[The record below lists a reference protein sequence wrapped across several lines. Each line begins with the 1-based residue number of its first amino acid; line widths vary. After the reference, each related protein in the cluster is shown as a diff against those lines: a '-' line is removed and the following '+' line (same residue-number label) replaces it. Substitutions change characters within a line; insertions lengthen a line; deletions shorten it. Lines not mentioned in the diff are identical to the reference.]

1 MRKIMK
7 YKLKLDYTA
16 DELKEL
22 KRLSKDYHSPM
33 KAIHRIVAEETGTG
47 YGPLR
52 NLGAKYIAIG
62 YKDESDF
69 IADINNAV
77 KGTAIFPDKKY
88 VVHDSVTD
96 RYVCFNALA
105 ETFCWSSVQ
114 SRIPEMKTKKE
125 WLKIN
130 PAYETMLEKVGD

>member
-1 MRKIMK
+1 MK

-16 DELKEL
+16 DELKALRILGEY
-22 KRLSKDYHSPM
+22 DSPM
-33 KAIHRIVAEETGTG
+33 YAVNQIVQ
-47 YGPLR
+47 
-52 NLGAKYIAIG
+52 AKVCNNPFISLWRKYRTME
-62 YKDESDF
+62 YEDEFDF
-69 IADINNAV
+69 VADINNAV

-88 VVHDSVTD
+88 AVHDSVTD

-105 ETFCWSSVQ
+105 ETFCWSPVQ

-130 PAYETMLEKVGD
+130 PAYEAMLEKVGD

>member
-1 MRKIMK
+1 MKK

-22 KRLSKDYHSPM
+22 RRLSKDYKSPM
-33 KAIHRIVAEETGTG
+33 NAIKQIVKEGVVG
-47 YGPLR
+47 DQLGHLR
-52 NLGAKYIAIG
+52 EKYLAME
-62 YKDESDF
+62 YEDEFDF
-69 IADINNAV
+69 MADVNNV
-77 KGTAIFPDKKY
+77 VMGTAIFPDKKY
-88 VVHDSVTD
+88 AVHDSVTD

-105 ETFCWSSVQ
+105 ETFCWSPVQ

-130 PAYETMLEKVGD
+130 PAYEAMLEKVGD

>member
-1 MRKIMK
+1 MK

-22 KRLSKDYHSPM
+22 KRLSEDYHSPM

-47 YGPLR
+47 GGPIR

-77 KGTAIFPDKKY
+77 KGSAIFPDKKY
-88 VVHDSVTD
+88 VVYDKVTD
-96 RYVCFNALA
+96 RYVCFNRLK
-105 ETFCWSSVQ
+105 ESFCWSQ
-114 SRIPEMKTKKE
+114 LWIPEKKTKEE
-125 WLKIN
+125 WLEIN
-130 PAYETMLEKVGD
+130 PAYEPMLERVEDK

>member
-1 MRKIMK
+1 MNKAKK

-16 DELKEL
+16 DELKALRILGEY
-22 KRLSKDYHSPM
+22 DSPM
-33 KAIHRIVAEETGTG
+33 YAVNQIVQ
-47 YGPLR
+47 
-52 NLGAKYIAIG
+52 AKVCNNPFISLWRKYRTME
-62 YKDESDF
+62 YEDEFDF
-69 IADINNAV
+69 VADINNVV
-77 KGTAIFPDKKY
+77 KRTAIFPDKKY

-130 PAYETMLEKVGD
+130 PAYETMLERVEDDE

>member
-1 MRKIMK
+1 MNKAKK

-16 DELKEL
+16 DELKALRILGEY
-22 KRLSKDYHSPM
+22 DSPM
-33 KAIHRIVAEETGTG
+33 YAVNQIVQ
-47 YGPLR
+47 
-52 NLGAKYIAIG
+52 AKVCNNPFISLWRKYRTME
-62 YKDESDF
+62 YEDEFDF
-69 IADINNAV
+69 VADINNAV

-130 PAYETMLEKVGD
+130 PAYETMLERVEDDE

>member
-1 MRKIMK
+1 MNKAKK

-16 DELKEL
+16 DELKALRILGEY
-22 KRLSKDYHSPM
+22 DSPM
-33 KAIHRIVAEETGTG
+33 YAVNQIVQ
-47 YGPLR
+47 
-52 NLGAKYIAIG
+52 AKVCNNPFISLWRKYRTME
-62 YKDESDF
+62 YEDEFDF
-69 IADINNAV
+69 VADINNAV

-130 PAYETMLEKVGD
+130 PAYEAMLEKVGD